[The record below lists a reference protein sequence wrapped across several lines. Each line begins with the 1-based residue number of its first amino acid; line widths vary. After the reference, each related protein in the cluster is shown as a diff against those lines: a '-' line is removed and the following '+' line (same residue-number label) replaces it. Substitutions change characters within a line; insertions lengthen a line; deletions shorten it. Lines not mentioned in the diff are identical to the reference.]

1 MAEEYLTLAQAA
13 EFVSVSRA
21 TLWRRLREEGIQTYQ
36 SQQDRRVRLVK
47 RTDLEGMLQ
56 PRPIVHTPV
65 IEGKAKPAHNLAA

>member
-1 MAEEYLTLAQAA
+1 MADEYLTLTQAT
-13 EFVSVSRA
+13 EVVNISRA

-47 RTDLEGMLQ
+47 RSDLDVLLQ
-56 PRPIVHTPV
+56 PRPVIHTPI